1 MPIRL
6 LITSY
11 DPIYLLGLKS
21 LLSNEKNIEIIDYTY
36 NYPDK
41 YICSISFDIL
51 IMHIPFLNT
60 KTIEWIRYARKQ
72 SPLVH
77 FILICPC
84 YHPAVV
90 STAYEAGVSA
100 IVTSEIFKTQLSN
113 ILQQVANGQTLFL
126 IEQQPLLCKLNDME
140 IRILQ
145 MIANDYTNN
154 QVSEKLNISKRTV
167 ERHLSSCF
175 EKLGVK
181 SRAGAIAAAMRLK
194 LIE

>member
-1 MPIRL
+1 ML
-6 LITSY
+6 NQHHGY
-11 DPIYLLGLKS
+11 EYIY
-21 LLSNEKNIEIIDYTY
+21 
-36 NYPDK
+36 
-41 YICSISFDIL
+41 SISFDIL
-51 IMHIPFLNT
+51 IMHIPILDT
-60 KTIEWIRYARKQ
+60 KTLEWVRRSKRQ
-72 SPLVH
+72 SPIIH

-84 YHPAVV
+84 YYPAVV

-100 IVTSEIFKTQLSN
+100 IVTSEIFKTQFPN

-126 IEQQPLLCKLNDME
+126 IEQQPPLCKLNDTE

-145 MIANDYTNN
+145 MVSNDFTNR
-154 QVSEKLNISKRTV
+154 QISEKLNISKRTV

-175 EKLGVK
+175 EKLGAH